1 MLQYGCT
8 VVVHSRRYGAAQTG
22 AQQPSQQR
30 AMTVI
35 LTSLVCP
42 QVPPLRV
49 RPADVADM
57 AVYFSRQ
64 LSKRSAVRQLG
75 LTSGAVR
82 QLESYDFPNNIQ
94 VLPIDWLALLV
105 WVSGT
110 LWIAKRENR
119 RPQSLYIP
127 CGTDLRILQAM
138 RRA

>member
-1 MLQYGCT
+1 MIGPKHPSMLYLGPSSVDKEPAYSKVLQHACAS
-8 VVVHSRRYGAAQTG
+8 VVRSRSCYGAQAG
-22 AQQPSQQR
+22 APQSSQQR

-64 LSKRSAVRQLG
+64 LSRRSAVRQMG

-94 VLPIDWLALLV
+94 VLPLC
-105 WVSGT
+105 
-110 LWIAKRENR
+110 
-119 RPQSLYIP
+119 RPAHLCRSWAP
-127 CGTDLRILQAM
+127 CGLQQG
-138 RRA
+138 